1 MTRDLPS
8 RGEIWVAYLDPGIGH
23 EQIGRRPVLV
33 VSDDAFNHGASEL
46 VVALPLTS
54 RLREIGD
61 RVRIAPPEGGLR
73 RESDILCS
81 QIRTLSRQ
89 RLRERRGMVTGAT
102 LAAVVQRIAW
112 ILGIP

>member
-1 MTRDLPS
+1 MTRDVPS
-8 RGEIWVAYLDPGIGH
+8 RGEVWVAYLDPGIGH
-23 EQIGRRPVLV
+23 EQTGRRPVLV

-46 VVALPLTS
+46 VVTVPLTS
-54 RLREIGD
+54 RLREISD
-61 RVRIAPPEGGLR
+61 RVRITPPEGGLR

-89 RLRERRGMVTGAT
+89 RLRERRGRVSDAT
-102 LAAVVQRIAW
+102 FAAVMQRIAW